1 MSIFTFDFNLNDY
14 YGNVFSPIRY
24 FHTVNRE
31 DMAVQFMENIA
42 RFHMPVNDS
51 MSCNVADCIYECI
64 KHMSDIGPMGYS
76 PARIKVNH
84 FTEQLYRRYHKDE
97 LADDPIL
104 LQIDCDKGKRD
115 YYAVRL
121 DKSTRGRVQLIV
133 MKV

>member
-1 MSIFTFDFNLNDY
+1 MSIFTSDFNLNDY

-51 MSCNVADCIYECI
+51 MQYNVADCIYECV
-64 KHMSDIGPMGYS
+64 KHLSDIGPMGYS
-76 PARIKVNH
+76 PARININH
-84 FTEQLYRRYHKDE
+84 FTEQLYRRYNNDGF
-97 LADDPIL
+97 ADDPVL
-104 LQIDCDKGKRD
+104 LQIDCDRGLRD